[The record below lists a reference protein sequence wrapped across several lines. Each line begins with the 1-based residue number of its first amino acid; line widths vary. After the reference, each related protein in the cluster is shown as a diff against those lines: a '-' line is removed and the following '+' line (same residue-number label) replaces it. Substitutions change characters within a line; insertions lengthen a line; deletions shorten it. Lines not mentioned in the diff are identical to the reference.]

1 MKQTV
6 KLAIGTEEIEIET
19 GTQCLITIKGEPH
32 WVNVELTKAN
42 QDKPYRSRDW
52 LADAYHTKEMTLAE
66 IGRLCGVSPMTINQW
81 LVKHNIP
88 SRSRGRR

>member
-1 MKQTV
+1 MKV
-6 KLAIGTEEIEIET
+6 KVGISEEEFEVET
-19 GTQCLITIKGEPH
+19 GAQALIVVNGEPH
-32 WVNVELTKAN
+32 WVSVELTKAN
-42 QDKPYRSRDW
+42 QDKPYRNRDW